1 MKPNISEFSYG
12 YALTE
17 ELIKG
22 FGSNIT
28 AAPVF
33 PSLYQ
38 EGKEGGGWDVKFEKG
53 GIPLFIQFKLSHYL
67 KTANA
72 KERKGGHF
80 ASPYYRM
87 YFRPINH
94 SKQHELLLDL
104 ERSGNEVYYSA
115 PGFHKPNELNDAYLN
130 GEVKNRSIWV
140 KPTDINDIIDIDE
153 HYIAFQLPS
162 TWYFC
167 SEPKSIKRNLTF
179 SSFQKNIIT
188 ALYQKRDTALTR
200 KSLYEL
206 AKKLE
211 TIGRKRVDIH
221 MDIDEFFKKIL
232 LHDHFV
238 DGEENVEKSSTQI
251 LFMDV
256 ERKVKEIFSDRHPI
270 ELAAYYS
277 SVFLDSQLIIV
288 Q

>member
-17 ELIKG
+17 ELVKG
-22 FGSNIT
+22 FGSSIT

-38 EGKEGGGWDVKFEKG
+38 EGKKGGGWDVQLKKG
-53 GIPLFIQFKLSHYL
+53 GIPLFLQFKLSHYL
-67 KTANA
+67 KNANS
-72 KERKGGHF
+72 KERMSGHF

-87 YFRPINH
+87 HIRPINH

-104 ERSGNEVYYSA
+104 ERAGNEVYYSA
-115 PGFHKPNELNDAYLN
+115 PGFHKPNELNEAYLN

-140 KPTDINDIIDIDE
+140 KPTDINDIIDNSE
-153 HYIAFQLPS
+153 HYIAFQLPK

-167 SEPKSIKRNLTF
+167 SKPKSIKRNLSF
-179 SSFQKNIIT
+179 SVFKENIVNT
-188 ALYQKRDTALTR
+188 LYEKRNMALTIE
-200 KSLYEL
+200 SLVEL
-206 AKKLE
+206 AKILE
-211 TIGRKRVDIH
+211 TIGRKRLDIH
-221 MDIDEFFKKIL
+221 MECMEDFESV
-232 LHDHFV
+232 V
-238 DGEENVEKSSTQI
+238 DGEIYDKISI
-251 LFMDV
+251 H
-256 ERKVKEIFSDRHPI
+256 ERIIDNEEKVKKIFSNRHPI
-270 ELAAYYS
+270 ELVSYYS